1 MTIPPQTFAW
11 FALAV
16 LALLVTPGPN
26 MMFVLTSGA
35 AHGWRG
41 GFAAALGIGVVDL
54 VFTLACATGLAG
66 LLVAYPAAFDAIR
79 WVGAA
84 YLLWLAYGC
93 MRTALRAENGIA
105 ASGRREQGSVF
116 LRGLGS
122 NIVNPKAIL
131 FFLVFIPQFI
141 DAGRGAVFLQFV
153 LLGASLAAIGVLFH
167 GALGAMSAAAARLL
181 SGDPRLRRRLYWV
194 QAAVFALVA
203 LRLAV

>member
-1 MTIPPQTFAW
+1 MAIPLQTFAW

-16 LALLVTPGPN
+16 LALMVTPGPN

-54 VFTLACATGLAG
+54 VFTLACATGLAS

-79 WVGAA
+79 WAGAV
-84 YLLWLAYGC
+84 YLLTLAYGC
-93 MRTALRAENGIA
+93 VRTALRAEDGIA
-105 ASGRREQGSVF
+105 ASARREQGSVF

-122 NIVNPKAIL
+122 NIANPKAIL

-141 DAGRGAVFLQFV
+141 DT
-153 LLGASLAAIGVLFH
+153 
-167 GALGAMSAAAARLL
+167 
-181 SGDPRLRRRLYWV
+181 
-194 QAAVFALVA
+194 
-203 LRLAV
+203 